1 MENITKNDTK
11 LNYFKD
17 LKMPKIL
24 DDITFK
30 FARTV
35 YPDMATSC
43 LLGVVLNLV
52 GFGISHKRIK
62 FDEYNNG
69 ANVRNFNIYTINFA
83 PSGVGKDRLYK
94 DVCNKILKYIFGYM
108 KDKVEKHIEKL
119 KNEIIKKAE
128 NITNPVE
135 KRRYIKEETEKIRNI
150 EHIVSNGTPEGIYQ
164 DAKAITGMDTGAM
177 LVSINELGAYIS
189 ENDDTKNQ
197 MINMLYEAFDGDIKA
212 KSIKTENRDEN
223 LSNVIVN
230 ALLYSDPNYF
240 KEKRVNQLV
249 ELMMNNGLARR
260 SFITFQEHEVL
271 TLTEDFKMTLMQNMN
286 AYYLADKLS
295 KELFE
300 IFKKIPTGAIYVLPE
315 KVSTEV
321 FLPYVNSIKSKYNS
335 TENHMFRK
343 VIKSKE
349 LKSLL
354 LATLCAALNHPDR
367 LVIEKKDFEQGI
379 SITEFL
385 SKDFIN
391 FYNYMYDRQDTYGKF
406 FEFLAKNLGK
416 TFTKTEI
423 VNEHY
428 KDFGIKREDFRK
440 KHIWDN
446 AIAIL
451 KEIANMKGYEL
462 FIDINNGYK
471 IKMLATLKAEKLP
484 EDFKPIDEII
494 EP

>member
-108 KDKVEKHIEKL
+108 KEKVEKHIEKL

-212 KSIKTENRDEN
+212 KFIKTENRDEN
-223 LSNVIVN
+223 LSNVI
-230 ALLYSDPNYF
+230 LYSDPNYF

-367 LVIEKKDFEQGI
+367 LVIEKKRF
-379 SITEFL
+379 
-385 SKDFIN
+385 
-391 FYNYMYDRQDTYGKF
+391 
-406 FEFLAKNLGK
+406 
-416 TFTKTEI
+416 
-423 VNEHY
+423 
-428 KDFGIKREDFRK
+428 
-440 KHIWDN
+440 
-446 AIAIL
+446 
-451 KEIANMKGYEL
+451 
-462 FIDINNGYK
+462 
-471 IKMLATLKAEKLP
+471 
-484 EDFKPIDEII
+484 
-494 EP
+494 